1 LDAPLPLSVSTGL
14 AVTACDARLGP
25 SAPTFLTPREA
36 SVSRVAESAG
46 SRLAVGGVAA
56 EEPNVAG
63 VWVVLAGA
71 WVVLAGAWVVLLLVS
86 ACVAPAGALSAAA
99 SALASVSALVLTG
112 A

>member
-1 LDAPLPLSVSTGL
+1 MDAPLPLSVSTGL

-71 WVVLAGAWVVLLLVS
+71 WVVLLLVS